1 MPRKVSVDVQGQQRN
16 VGQSF
21 FRMTYSLMIDQ
32 KFAIDNGLSIVQ
44 LTTLAAF
51 MTLPTWSKN
60 IAIDGFV
67 WYQYSEEKMAVDFPL
82 LFGVPKRCYKNI
94 TELAELGFVQLTKLG
109 RDKYVRFTARCSSWN
124 RGIEQNGTNSPK
136 TDFSGPKADQI
147 SPKTD
152 FHPITNELTNDINKN
167 KPADGGLFQS
177 ETGFE
182 PMIVTRPRRTAE
194 PASCLFENS
203 RYAEYNA
210 FAEQF
215 TTQEFA
221 DVDLV
226 YYYNAVADWSAQ
238 KGKKMKDWIATARN
252 FIRSDM
258 EKNKLHRKNNSGPG
272 LSPDAIEY
280 LNDMAQ

>member
-1 MPRKVSVDVQGQQRN
+1 
-16 VGQSF
+16 
-21 FRMTYSLMIDQ
+21 
-32 KFAIDNGLSIVQ
+32 
-44 LTTLAAF
+44 

-67 WYQYSEEKMAVDFPL
+67 WYQYSEEKMAGDFPL

-94 TELAELGFVQLTKLG
+94 AELAELGFVQLTKLG

-124 RGIEQNGTNSPK
+124 RGNDQNGTISPK

-167 KPADGGLFQS
+167 KAADGGLFQS
-177 ETGFE
+177 EPAFE

-215 TTQEFA
+215 TAPEFA

-226 YYYNAVADWSAQ
+226 YYYHAVADWSAQ

-252 FIRSDM
+252 FIRGDM
-258 EKNKLHRKNNSGPG
+258 EKGKLHRKSGTGPG
-272 LSPDAIEY
+272 LSPDALKY
-280 LNDMAQ
+280 LQDMSD